1 MEDVL
6 RRLTWGEM
14 RMEPIDLADDTGAT
28 YHFLINGQT
37 QQMHKTYLF
46 KTRKNCGCASSMLW
60 QRRFSISAFPV

>member
-1 MEDVL
+1 
-6 RRLTWGEM
+6 
-14 RMEPIDLADDTGAT
+14 MEPIDLADDTGAT